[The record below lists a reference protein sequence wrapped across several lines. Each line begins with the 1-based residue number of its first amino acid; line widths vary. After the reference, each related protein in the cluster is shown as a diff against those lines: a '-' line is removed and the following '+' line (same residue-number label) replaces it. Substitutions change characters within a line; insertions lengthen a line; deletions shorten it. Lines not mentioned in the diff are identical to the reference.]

1 MNTPAPASSPKLG
14 RDVRRSLR
22 DDAFNIPNL
31 LTFARVL
38 MIPACLYYLD
48 QNTRRSCFWAGI
60 IFTLASLTDALDG
73 YLARKMNVVSVLGK
87 LLDPLADKLI
97 VMAVLVWAVLL
108 GRVPAWLVVV
118 LIGREITITAVRSVA
133 ASSGVVIAAGQ
144 EGKVKTALQ
153 MIGVIAVIVG
163 YPYPMQYAWFDLGF
177 VDTARVGR
185 AFLYISLAFSLA
197 SAAQYFVLFAQA
209 VEASAQGSNDRG
221 S

>member
-1 MNTPAPASSPKLG
+1 MSVPAPPPSDRQLRA
-14 RDVRRSLR
+14 VRRSTLR
-22 DDAFNIPNL
+22 QDAFNIPNL

-38 MIPACLYYLD
+38 MIPVCLWFLD

-97 VMAVLVWAVLL
+97 VMAVLIWMVFL
-108 GRVPAWLVVV
+108 GRAPAWIVVL
-118 LIGREITITAVRSVA
+118 LIGREITITAIRSVA

-153 MIGVIAVIVG
+153 MIGVIALIVG
-163 YPYPMQYAWFDLGF
+163 YPYPMHYAWIDLGF

-185 AFLYISLAFSLA
+185 AFLYLSLGFSLA
-197 SAAQYFVLFAQA
+197 SAAQYVVLFAQA
-209 VEASAQGSNDRG
+209 VEASNESR